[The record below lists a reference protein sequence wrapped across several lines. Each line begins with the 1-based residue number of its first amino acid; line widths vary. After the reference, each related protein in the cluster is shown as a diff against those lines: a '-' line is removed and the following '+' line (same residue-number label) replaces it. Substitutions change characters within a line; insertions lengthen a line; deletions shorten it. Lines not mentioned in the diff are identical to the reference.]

1 MTDLFNLHTIAFT
14 CWQYPVSYIE
24 LLGTLFGI
32 LSVYLASRANI
43 LTWPTG
49 LLNELFLFLLFFQV
63 RLYADMVLQVFFFI
77 TTLYGWYTWKNN
89 RSARQITS
97 LATRERLLW
106 ACLLGMAILPA
117 GYLFAHLHHWWPAV
131 FPEQAAYPYAD
142 SLVMLGSMAATFLL
156 ARKKIENWYCWIAVD
171 LVATIIYWKKAIVF
185 LSAEYLLFLLLATY
199 GLFNWTKQQ
208 KHA

>member
-1 MTDLFNLHTIAFT
+1 MEPFSIHTIAFT

-49 LLNELFLFLLFFQV
+49 ILNELFLFLLFFQV
-63 RLYADMVLQVFFFI
+63 RLYADVVLQVFFFI
-77 TTLYGWYTWKNN
+77 TTLYGWYNWKNN
-89 RSARQITS
+89 RSVREITS
-97 LATRERLLW
+97 LKMRERLIG
-106 ACLLGMAILPA
+106 ACLLGAAILPA
-117 GYLFAHLHHWWPAV
+117 GYLFSRLHQWWPAV

-142 SLVMLGSMAATFLL
+142 SFVMLGSMVATLLL

-171 LVATIIYWKKAIVF
+171 LAATLIYWKKAIVF
-185 LSAEYLLFLLLATY
+185 LSAEYALFLLLATY